1 MKENK
6 PRLRFSHIGTTL
18 RAELSGEIDHHT
30 AKPIR
35 EEIGVACPKCGAPVV
50 KGFGKN
56 HSMFFSCSE
65 YPKCDFS
72 VWDTPTD
79 KKCPTCGGM
88 LLVKKGKNVLYCLN
102 KDCSYK
108 EELPEEQKSES

>member
-1 MKENK
+1 MKIYCAKCNHV
-6 PRLRFSHIGTTL
+6 FS
-18 RAELSGEIDHHT
+18 AEVPADGDSV
-30 AKPIR
+30 P
-35 EEIGVACPKCGAPVV
+35 CPKCGAPVV

-56 HSMFFSCSE
+56 RSVFFSCSE

-88 LLVKKGKNVLYCLN
+88 LLVKKGKNMLYCIN
-102 KDCSYK
+102 KECSYK
-108 EELPEEQKSES
+108 EELPEDQKTES